1 MAKFSMLGAMGAYMD
16 EKAREIVKIDLDDI
30 VDDENNDF
38 EVEGGTEIEKK
49 NALLKDSIEQFGLL
63 DPLTV
68 RPTGDGKYK
77 LISGHRRKLAHARLV
92 AEGKEAFR
100 KVDCIIKEAGDDDAE
115 QMLIE
120 ANIPNRVVS
129 DWEKLQAVKR
139 LNAIYARREAAGEKI
154 PGRRREHIAEALG
167 MSVSAVGRLE
177 NINKNLGPEYKEE
190 LKAGA
195 IGVSV
200 ADKLASKPKK
210 EQADIHATKGAKV
223 KLVDL
228 KDEQKEPEEPKEPE
242 RREWAIK
249 LQGVPEGIGELKARI
264 WQEGNNFWAGFW
276 YRLGQHGEPVE
287 RRDME
292 HRYASYDAAFDGA
305 VEYMQTDDNAATM
318 LELKEEQQTPPPIK
332 QPEAWT
338 RETQPIEMRVK
349 NLQAEVDG
357 LQYVVGELETDWR
370 NFSVRAKTPVG
381 GAEAA
386 ALQYAMNRLSAL
398 QNALRVE
405 LEDRR
410 GDLQA
415 ARDRMAES

>member
-167 MSVSAVGRLE
+167 MSTSAVGRLE
-177 NINKNLGPEYKEE
+177 NIDKNLGPEYKEE

-200 ADKLASKPKK
+200 ADKLASKPKE
-210 EQADIHATKGAKV
+210 EQADIHATKGVKV

-228 KDEQKEPEEPKEPE
+228 KDEKKDPEEPKEPE
-242 RREWAIK
+242 SREWAIK

-318 LELKEEQQTPPPIK
+318 LELKEEQQTPPPIE
-332 QPEAWT
+332 QPEPWT
-338 RETQPIEMRVK
+338 REGQTLEARIKRME
-349 NLQAEVDG
+349 AEVDG
-357 LQYVVGELETDWR
+357 LQYIIGEMEVDWR
-370 NFSVRAKTPVG
+370 NFSARAKTPIDG
-381 GAEAA
+381 KTQA
-386 ALQYAMNRLSAL
+386 ALQCAMNRMNVLM
-398 QNALRVE
+398 NALHCELVRKRGELQDAREE
-405 LEDRR
+405 LEE
-410 GDLQA
+410 G
-415 ARDRMAES
+415 

>member
-120 ANIPNRVVS
+120 ANVPNRTVS
-129 DWEKLQAVKR
+129 DWEKMQAVKR
-139 LNAIYARREAAGEKI
+139 MNDIFKRREEAGEKI
-154 PGRRREHIAEALG
+154 DGRRRKHIAAALG

-177 NINKNLGPEYKEE
+177 NIEKNLGPEYKAE
-190 LKAGA
+190 LKAGN

-200 ADKLASKPKK
+200 ADKIASKPKE
-210 EQADIHATKGAKV
+210 EQSKLHEEKGAEV
-223 KLVDL
+223 KLADVGKTATMMPK
-228 KDEQKEPEEPKEPE
+228 KDTWMPKKDT
-242 RREWAIK
+242 WTYKI
-249 LQGVPEGIGELKARI
+249 EGIPAEIGELTAKIRR
-264 WQEGNNFWAGFW
+264 EGNTFHAGFW
-276 YRLGQHGEPVE
+276 CKLESGEAKTVWDE
-287 RRDME
+287 E
-292 HRYASYDAAFDGA
+292 HTYAWLDAAYQGA
-305 VEYMQTDDNAATM
+305 
-318 LELKEEQQTPPPIK
+318 
-332 QPEAWT
+332 
-338 RETQPIEMRVK
+338 IEMMREDDDASAMLDLREEALRKQRDEHKQRESVK
-349 NLQAEVDG
+349 LEG
-357 LQYVVGELETDWR
+357 LRLLADMFLKDWR
-370 NFSVRAKTPVG
+370 ELCIGSASG
-381 GAEAA
+381 GEKCGAYQHAA
-386 ALQYAMNRLSAL
+386 NTLKKIADHLDGEIRNM
-398 QNALRVE
+398 
-405 LEDRR
+405 EDVQDVMQKE
-410 GDLQA
+410 G
-415 ARDRMAES
+415 